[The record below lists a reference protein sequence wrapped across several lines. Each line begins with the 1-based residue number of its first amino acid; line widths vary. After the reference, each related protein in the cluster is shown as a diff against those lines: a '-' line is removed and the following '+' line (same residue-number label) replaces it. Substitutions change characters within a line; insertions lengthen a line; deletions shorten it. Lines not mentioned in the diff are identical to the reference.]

1 MKRSYKQDGFPIKL
15 GMTGEKKMRIIITGA
30 SSGLGEAL
38 ALHYASDKNQLI
50 LIARRE
56 DRLATVAQRCRDRG
70 SEVETIVADVNDFQ
84 QMGEIGNYLGEQPI
98 DRIILNAGVSVG
110 HGGGVTPFDDFHRVF
125 KTNFLSVH
133 ALLEPII
140 PKLMEQKY
148 GEIVFISSLSSLFT
162 MPTSIAYSS
171 SKRALNAYAEG
182 LHYQLKPHGISVMT
196 IMPGFIESEMTQK
209 NRFKMPFLMSTQE
222 GIVRITN
229 AIERKKI
236 RYAFPFRFTLMIRI
250 LTLLPQPLRDKI
262 VHFTNFKKGA

>member
-1 MKRSYKQDGFPIKL
+1 
-15 GMTGEKKMRIIITGA
+15 MRIVITGA

-38 ALHYASDKNQLI
+38 ALHYATHEHQLV

-56 DRLATVAQRCRDRG
+56 DRLNDVASRCRNKG
-70 SEVETIVADVNDFQ
+70 AEVETIIADVNNFER
-84 QMGEIGNYLGEQPI
+84 MREIAEHLREQTI

-110 HGGGVTPFDDFHRVF
+110 HSGGITQFEDFESLF

-140 PKLMEQKY
+140 PKLMEQKS
-148 GEIVFISSLSSLFT
+148 GEIVFISSLASLFT

-182 LHYQLKPHGISVMT
+182 LHYQLKPHGITVMT
-196 IMPGFIESEMTQK
+196 ILPGFIESEMTQK
-209 NRFKMPFLMSTQE
+209 NQFKMPFFMSTEE
-222 GIVRITN
+222 GITRITE

-236 RYAFPFRFTLMIRI
+236 RYPFPFRFYLMIRI
-250 LTLLPQPLRDKI
+250 VSLFPQSLRDKI

>member
-1 MKRSYKQDGFPIKL
+1 
-15 GMTGEKKMRIIITGA
+15 MRIVITGA

-38 ALHYASDKNQLI
+38 ALYYATREHQLV

-56 DRLATVAQRCRDRG
+56 DRLNDVAQRCRAKG
-70 SEVETIVADVNDFQ
+70 AEVESIVADVNDFER
-84 QMGEIGNYLGEQPI
+84 MREVGEDLGKQPI
-98 DRIILNAGVSVG
+98 DRIMLNAGVSVG
-110 HGGGVTPFDDFHRVF
+110 HYEGVTPFADFERLF

-140 PKLMEQKY
+140 PRLIEQKS
-148 GEIVFISSLSSLFT
+148 GEIVFISSLASLFT

-182 LHYQLKPHGISVMT
+182 LHYQLKPQGITVMT

-209 NRFKMPFLMSTQE
+209 NRFKMPFFMNTHE
-222 GIVRITN
+222 GIARITH

-236 RYAFPFRFTLMIRI
+236 RYAFPFRFYLMIRI
-250 LTLLPQPLRDKI
+250 VLLFPQSLRDII
-262 VHFTNFKKGA
+262 VNFTNFKKGA

>member
-1 MKRSYKQDGFPIKL
+1 
-15 GMTGEKKMRIIITGA
+15 MRIIITGA

-38 ALHYASDKNQLI
+38 ALHYATNENRLV

-56 DRLATVAQRCRDRG
+56 ERLRNVAQRCRDRG
-70 SEVETIVADVNDFQ
+70 AEVETIVADVNNFER
-84 QMGEIGNYLGEQPI
+84 MREIGVRLGEQGI

-110 HGGGVTPFDDFHRVF
+110 HGGGVTPFEDFERLF
-125 KTNFLSVH
+125 KTNFLSIH

-140 PKLMEQKY
+140 PKLMEQHS
-148 GEIVFISSLSSLFT
+148 GEIVVISSLASLFT

-196 IMPGFIESEMTQK
+196 IMPGFIDSEMTQK
-209 NRFKMPFLMSTQE
+209 NRFKMPFLMSTEE
-222 GIVRITN
+222 GIARITH
-229 AIERKKI
+229 AIKRKKI

-250 LTLLPQPLRDKI
+250 LTLFPQSLRDKI
-262 VHFTNFKKGA
+262 VNFTNFKKGA

>member
-1 MKRSYKQDGFPIKL
+1 
-15 GMTGEKKMRIIITGA
+15 MRIVITGA

-38 ALHYASDKNQLI
+38 ALHYATKDNELV

-56 DRLATVAQRCRDRG
+56 ERLAVVAQRCRAKG
-70 SEVETIVADVNDFQ
+70 SEVETIVADVNDFERV
-84 QMGEIGNYLGEQPI
+84 GAIGKVLTDKPI

-110 HGGGVTPFDDFHRVF
+110 HGGGVTPFSDFERLF

-140 PKLMEQKY
+140 PKLIEQKS
-148 GEIVFISSLSSLFT
+148 GEIVFISSLASLFT

-171 SKRALNAYAEG
+171 SKRAINAYAEG
-182 LHYQLKPHGISVMT
+182 LHYQLKPYGITVMT

-209 NRFKMPFLMSTQE
+209 NRFKMPFLMKTDE
-222 GIVRITN
+222 GIAHITH

-236 RYAFPFRFTLMIRI
+236 RFAFPFRFYLMIRI
-250 LTLLPQPLRDKI
+250 VSLLPQSLRDKI
-262 VHFTNFKKGA
+262 VNFTNFKKGA

>member
-1 MKRSYKQDGFPIKL
+1 
-15 GMTGEKKMRIIITGA
+15 MRIIITGA

-38 ALHYASDKNQLI
+38 ALHYATREHQLV

-56 DRLATVAQRCRDRG
+56 DRLNDVASRCRNKG
-70 SEVETIVADVNDFQ
+70 AEVETIIADVNNFER
-84 QMGEIGNYLGEQPI
+84 MREIAEYLCEQPI

-110 HGGGVTPFDDFHRVF
+110 HGGGITPFEDFERLF

-140 PKLMEQKY
+140 PKLMEQKS
-148 GEIVFISSLSSLFT
+148 GEIVFISSLASLFS

-182 LHYQLKPHGISVMT
+182 LHYQLRLHGITVMT
-196 IMPGFIESEMTQK
+196 ILPGFIESEMTQK
-209 NRFKMPFLMSTQE
+209 NQFEMPFFMSTEE
-222 GIVRITN
+222 GIKRITE

-236 RYAFPFRFTLMIRI
+236 RYAFPFRFYLMIRI
-250 LTLLPQPLRDKI
+250 VLLFPQSLRDKI

>member
-1 MKRSYKQDGFPIKL
+1 
-15 GMTGEKKMRIIITGA
+15 MRIVITGA

-38 ALHYASDKNQLI
+38 ALHYATHEHQLV

-56 DRLATVAQRCRDRG
+56 DRLNDVASRCRNKG
-70 SEVETIVADVNDFQ
+70 AEVETIIADVNDFERTR
-84 QMGEIGNYLGEQPI
+84 EIGKILTDKPI
-98 DRIILNAGVSVG
+98 DRIMLNAGVSVG
-110 HGGGVTPFDDFHRVF
+110 HGGGVTPFEDFERLF

-140 PKLMEQKY
+140 PKLMEQKS
-148 GEIVFISSLSSLFT
+148 GEIIFISSLASLFT

-182 LHYQLKPHGISVMT
+182 LHYQLKPHGITVMT
-196 IMPGFIESEMTQK
+196 ILPGFIESEMTQK
-209 NRFKMPFLMSTQE
+209 NHFKMPFFMSTEE
-222 GIVRITN
+222 GIKRITQ

-236 RYAFPFRFTLMIRI
+236 RYPFPFRFYLMIRI
-250 LTLLPQPLRDKI
+250 VLLFPQSLRDKI

>member
-1 MKRSYKQDGFPIKL
+1 
-15 GMTGEKKMRIIITGA
+15 MRIVITGA

-38 ALHYASDKNQLI
+38 ALHYATKDNKLV

-56 DRLATVAQRCRDRG
+56 DRLSDVAQRCRDKG
-70 SEVETIVADVNDFQ
+70 AEVEMIVADVNDFER
-84 QMGEIGNYLGEQPI
+84 MKEIGVRLSVQSI

-110 HGGGVTPFDDFHRVF
+110 HSGGVTPFADFERLF

-140 PKLMEQKY
+140 PKLIEQTS
-148 GEIVFISSLSSLFT
+148 GEVVFISSLASLFT

-182 LHYQLKPHGISVMT
+182 LHYQLRPYGITVMT
-196 IMPGFIESEMTQK
+196 IMPGFIDSEMTKK
-209 NRFKMPFLMSTQE
+209 NRFKMPFLMSTEE
-222 GIVRITN
+222 GIARITH

-236 RYAFPFRFTLMIRI
+236 CFAFPFRFYLMIRI
-250 LTLLPQPLRDKI
+250 VSLFPQSLRDKI
-262 VHFTNFKKGA
+262 VNFTNFKKGE

>member
-1 MKRSYKQDGFPIKL
+1 MKIV
-15 GMTGEKKMRIIITGA
+15 ITGA

-38 ALHYASDKNQLI
+38 ALHYASNAHQLV

-56 DRLATVAQRCRDRG
+56 DRLRDVAGRCRDKG
-70 SEVETIVADVNDFQ
+70 SEVETIIADVNDFER
-84 QMGEIGNYLGEQPI
+84 MREVGSELAKKPI

-110 HGGGVTPFDDFHRVF
+110 HSGGVTPFEDFERLF

-140 PKLMEQKY
+140 PKLIEQKR
-148 GEIVFISSLSSLFT
+148 GEIVFISSLASLFT

-182 LHYQLKPHGISVMT
+182 LHYQLKRHGVCVMT
-196 IMPGFIESEMTQK
+196 IMPGFIDSEMTQK
-209 NRFKMPFLMSTQE
+209 NRFKMPFFMSTE
-222 GIVRITN
+222 KGIARITH

-236 RYAFPFRFTLMIRI
+236 RYAFPIRFALMIRI
-250 LTLLPQPLRDKI
+250 VSLFPQPLRDKI
-262 VHFTNFKKGA
+262 VNFLNFKKGA